1 LETGSVPGSDAD
13 TACPVP
19 SLSTP
24 WSPRN
29 QAKLAA
35 THTAHGRLS
44 SASALSHVRA
54 DGSLSWQLTPSQ
66 HNNTG
71 RARCVAGGG
80 TSRPWT
86 HDYHTG
92 YVSADTCGISVT
104 HGALPYLVVALS
116 TASCQSQSRR
126 YLRRYHLSDE
136 EGHLLLL
143 VHQFRARP
151 SFSATCA
158 QGPNVLHENL
168 GRVPYDE

>member
-1 LETGSVPGSDAD
+1 M
-13 TACPVP
+13 
-19 SLSTP
+19 
-24 WSPRN
+24 R
-29 QAKLAA
+29 
-35 THTAHGRLS
+35 GRG
-44 SASALSHVRA
+44 A
-54 DGSLSWQLTPSQ
+54 P
-66 HNNTG
+66 
-71 RARCVAGGG
+71 